1 MERILMIHKFLFR
14 GMYTIFNPKKASR
27 ERINSILKTTNEKA
41 IRDDWNLVGEDF
53 KVSLI
58 EYSKKY
64 VQ

>member
-1 MERILMIHKFLFR
+1 MEQILMIHKFLFR

-41 IRDDWNLVGEDF
+41 LRDDWNSVGEDF

-58 EYSKKY
+58 EYGKKH